1 MCDESTSRSDSHG
14 PDSSWRRS
22 HISRHVCTRPGNDH
36 VTPLDSDASMRT
48 HVSKTV
54 SICFAALRQIRS
66 IRQCVSRQV
75 MLSMVVSLVLQRLDF
90 GNATLVGLPAYQ
102 LSRLQCVLNDAA
114 LVLSRSKYDH
124 VTPLLPGLHW
134 LRIEQGIEFKL
145 LVFRCLNGLAPSYL
159 SRDLLHASDLAARQC
174 CVRRQCRRTDSIFK
188 AFKRS
193 YNVFV
198 AHVIFLKPV
207 NGRSVAEL

>member
-102 LSRLQCVLNDAA
+102 LSRLHDAA

-145 LVFRCLNGLAPSYL
+145 LVLVFRCLNGLAPSYL
-159 SRDLLHASDLAARQC
+159 SGDLLHASDLAARQC
-174 CVRRQCRRTDSIFK
+174 CVRRQRRRSSFRLEDQPFNVCFK
-188 AFKRS
+188 A
-193 YNVFV
+193 
-198 AHVIFLKPV
+198 AIIFGK
-207 NGRSVAEL
+207 